1 LALRNILCN
10 PAVIAPIPGM
20 ISIRQ
25 VDNAANVVKER
36 LQLDAAERAEL
47 DQAAKRMW
55 ARLPADYQW
64 LRDWEYV

>member
-1 LALRNILCN
+1 
-10 PAVIAPIPGM
+10 M